1 MLDKKHIYNLICQL
15 SFFMNKFFQ
24 H

>member
-1 MLDKKHIYNLICQL
+1 MLRGDIYSLICQL
-15 SFFMNKFFQ
+15 SFLMNKFFQ